1 MVSSTICSVFWL
13 LLLSQNVFA
22 ARNNGPRGVAVVSQ
36 DNLRRLKEKE
46 EKKKVKGP
54 ENRECKVSQKKSKES
69 GEVEEVNFSCKA
81 KKGIGKKGQLKDG
94 IEFNVK
100 QDESLSVGV
109 DYAQTT
115 ASTVTTA
122 STNTSQETTSQETT
136 SQETT
141 TQTRYEIVF
150 DSIIEY
156 KKNKTSTTS
165 MDNTFS
171 SDNTTSSSN
180 STTSENTTNSG
191 GGIIDDNNTVVTID
205 ENSTDVTIDENS
217 TDVTIDEN
225 STDVTNN
232 ANRALSTDATSEAFD
247 WQSDNIVQRYS
258 LDGVNMFSE
267 PDESNDTISFTV
279 TDANNTVVF
288 GFTINPGGKDL
299 ALDANNSGGRD
310 LAVDANTAID
320 ANTMKIDFELIGF
333 PWMQSDTYVA
343 LLCRIV
349 STQRIA
355 IETLPEPAA
364 PADDAG
370 RNATEDEEVP
380 PGDTP
385 PLNVTERDL
394 ESDPLLDGPIG
405 KKSLEATDVYVSFDD
420 SIGSSDGVTASGAY
434 SWARE
439 AREMGS
445 NTILQVVAT
454 STEGSDWVAYSFVG
468 PAAHSATDI
477 YWDPEAGISYSE
489 ASSDAAPT
497 SAPKFA
503 PTSASLM
510 ALRYHCFAAAALFS
524 IGTFF
529 LL

>member
-1 MVSSTICSVFWL
+1 MVSSTICSVIWL

-36 DNLRRLKEKE
+36 DNLRRLQEKE

-100 QDESLSVGV
+100 HDETLSVGV

-122 STNTSQETTSQETT
+122 STNTSKETTSQETT

-156 KKNKTSTTS
+156 KKNKTSTTN
-165 MDNTFS
+165 MDN
-171 SDNTTSSSN
+171 NTTSSSN

-191 GGIIDDNNTVVTID
+191 GGIIDDN
-205 ENSTDVTIDENS
+205 STGVTIDENS

-247 WQSDNIVQRYS
+247 WQSDDIVQRYS
-258 LDGVNMFSE
+258 LDGVNIFSE

-279 TDANNTVVF
+279 TDANTTVVF

-299 ALDANNSGGRD
+299 AIDANNSGGRD
-310 LAVDANTAID
+310 LAFDANTAID
-320 ANTMKIDFELIGF
+320 ANTMKIDFELNGF

-420 SIGSSDGVTASGAY
+420 SIGSTDGVTASGAY

-445 NTILQVVAT
+445 KTKLQVVAT
-454 STEGSDWVAYSFVG
+454 IPEGRDWVAYSFVG
-468 PAAHSATDI
+468 PDAHSATDI
-477 YWDPEAGISYSE
+477 YWDPQAGISYSE

-510 ALRYHCFAAAALFS
+510 VLRYHCFAAAALFS
-524 IGTFF
+524 IVTFF